1 MQNLVQ
7 IGLHKLSMVEF
18 YYNCSTNEA
27 ARHSPFEVI
36 YGFQPSTPADRLL
49 PLTGATADAAD
60 RLTNIVEIR
69 DVVKQLLILSK
80 ERMAA
85 RTTRSPP
92 NFNVGDLVYL
102 STRGL
107 HIRSQ
112 KCKHLRDQKLGPY
125 KVLAKVGMTS
135 YKLMLPDG
143 CRLHPVFHCDL
154 LSQST
159 TTTSLRPHQAEIE
172 GDMEEYAINYIDDVK
187 LDTWPR
193 RRGLYL
199 QFLTYFINFDTLEWM
214 LLEQV
219 DDCEELSKFLSS
231 EKWTNFSLG
240 EVYLDFVSKY
250 PKRIVILDK

>member
-1 MQNLVQ
+1 
-7 IGLHKLSMVEF
+7 
-18 YYNCSTNEA
+18 
-27 ARHSPFEVI
+27 
-36 YGFQPSTPADRLL
+36 
-49 PLTGATADAAD
+49 
-60 RLTNIVEIR
+60 
-69 DVVKQLLILSK
+69 
-80 ERMAA
+80 
-85 RTTRSPP
+85 
-92 NFNVGDLVYL
+92 
-102 STRGL
+102 
-107 HIRSQ
+107 
-112 KCKHLRDQKLGPY
+112 
-125 KVLAKVGMTS
+125 VLAKVGMTS
-135 YKLMLPDG
+135 YKLLLPDG

-199 QFLTYFINFDTLEWM
+199 QFLTYFINFDTPEWM

-240 EVYLDFVSKY
+240 KVYLDFVSKY